1 MADSPPNLLVKIR
14 SSVALWWQAL
24 PRSSRGIFFFSVGSL
39 GLVIMSGIVKSLGHR
54 LPPFE
59 MLFVRSFVGLLLVI
73 WLFRSDLMEP
83 LRTKRPGAHFFR
95 GFVGACG
102 NACFFWTITH
112 MLLADSQALQ
122 FSRPLWMV
130 PLALCFL
137 SEVIGFKRV
146 AVALV
151 GFAGILLYVRPFT
164 DGFDHNALV
173 GAAGGF
179 FAALVIV
186 AIKNLQST
194 EGTKVIMFYYAF
206 WNALFSLLPA
216 IFTWVTPTAFEWVLL
231 VLIGCMGIGGQALM
245 THGLSMGDATALAP
259 LDYSRIVYAAI
270 IGFLFF
276 GEVPGIW
283 SLLGIALII
292 GASMYLV
299 ISERKR
305 ARRERASGAGLKS

>member
-1 MADSPPNLLVKIR
+1 MNFQPVRAFETLKNWYFS
-14 SSVALWWQAL
+14 WWNAL
-24 PRSSRGIFFFSVGSL
+24 PRSSKGIAFFSVGSL
-39 GLVIMSGIVKSLGHR
+39 GLVIMSAIVKSLGER

-59 MLFVRSFVGLLLVI
+59 MLFFRSLFGFLLVI

-95 GFVGACG
+95 GFAGACG

-137 SEVIGFKRV
+137 SEIVGFKRV
-146 AVALV
+146 VVALI

-164 DGFDHNALV
+164 EGFDHNALV

-206 WNALFSLLPA
+206 WNTVFSALPA
-216 IFTWVTPTAFEWVLL
+216 AFTWIAPTASELALL
-231 VLIGCMGIGGQALM
+231 VFIGFLGIGGQALM
-245 THGLSMGDATALAP
+245 TTGLSMGDATALAP

-270 IGFLFF
+270 IGFFVF
-276 GEVPGIW
+276 GEVPGLW

-299 ISERKR
+299 VSERKR
-305 ARRERASGAGLKS
+305 ARQSRRSGP

>member
-1 MADSPPNLLVKIR
+1 MDQSRKPSKFPFMGRIEA
-14 SSVALWWQAL
+14 WWEVL
-24 PRSSRGIFFFSVGSL
+24 PRASRGIALFSLGSL
-39 GLVIMSGIVKSLGHR
+39 GLVCMSAIVKALGSR

-59 MLFVRSFVGLLLVI
+59 MLFFRSFIGFLLVV
-73 WLFRSDLMEP
+73 WLFRADLMEP

-130 PLALCFL
+130 PLALFFL
-137 SEVIGFKRV
+137 SETVGIQRIT
-146 AVALV
+146 VALI

-164 DGFDHNALV
+164 EGFDHNALV

-186 AIKNLQST
+186 AIKNLQTT
-194 EGTKVIMFYYAF
+194 ESTKVIMFYYAF
-206 WNALFSLLPA
+206 WNGLFSFLPA
-216 IFTWVTPTAFEWVLL
+216 MFTWIMPTPFEFLM
-231 VLIGCMGIGGQALM
+231 LIVIGIMGIGGQALM
-245 THGLSMGDATALAP
+245 TQALSYGDATALAP

-270 IGFLFF
+270 IGFIFF
-276 GEVPGIW
+276 GEFPGLMSIA
-283 SLLGIALII
+283 GIALIVC
-292 GASMYLV
+292 ASMYLV

-305 ARRERASGAGLKS
+305 AKAKKSAVGSA